1 MLNKII
7 SLLKKES
14 IKYIIIGG
22 CTTAVNFIFFALLYD
37 ILGLELNLSNIIAI
51 SVSIIFAFFANKRI
65 VFSSRFES
73 CKKTMKEFIGFIG
86 GRLITMIL
94 EIVGV
99 WVLVSIL
106 TFNEY
111 LSKIFVNIIVL
122 ILNFVISKFFVFKNK
137 SKGDC

>member
-22 CTTAVNFIFFALLYD
+22 CTTAVNFIFFALLYNL
-37 ILGLELNLSNIIAI
+37 LGLELNLSNIIAI
-51 SVSIIFAFFANKRI
+51 SVSIIFAFFANKLI
-65 VFSSRFES
+65 VFSSKFES
-73 CKKTMKEFIGFIG
+73 AGKTMKEFIGFIG

-99 WVLVSIL
+99 WLLVSIL

-111 LSKIFVNIIVL
+111 LSKIFINIIVL

>member
-22 CTTAVNFIFFALLYD
+22 CTTAVNFIFFALLYN

-51 SVSIIFAFFANKRI
+51 SVSIIFAFFANKLI

-73 CKKTMKEFIGFIG
+73 YKKTMKEFIGFIG
-86 GRLITMIL
+86 GRLITMVL

-99 WVLVSIL
+99 WLLVSIL

-111 LSKIFVNIIVL
+111 LSKIFINIIVL
-122 ILNFVISKFFVFKNK
+122 MLNFVISKFFVFKNK